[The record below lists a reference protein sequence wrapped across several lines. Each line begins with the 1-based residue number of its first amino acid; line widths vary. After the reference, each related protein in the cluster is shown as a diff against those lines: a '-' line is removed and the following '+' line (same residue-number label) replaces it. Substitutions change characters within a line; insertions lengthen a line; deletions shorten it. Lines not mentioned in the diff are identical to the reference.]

1 MTRREAKRRRGLVW
15 MGLQGIPSVLIAG
28 LFILLGV
35 SAARAAERQE
45 GGLPPGAITVA
56 MDDNYPPYVFRD
68 EDGQLRGILVDHWRA
83 WEKSTGVRVKLAA
96 MDWAEA
102 QRFMLEG
109 KADVIDTIFKTPER
123 ESILTFGKPYADIEL
138 SVLVHNSLAGIADIS
153 SLKGF
158 TVGVKRGGAVTA
170 WLRQQGV
177 DSLREFASDKEIVEA
192 AVKREIWVMCLDV
205 RTATHFLAKLDSPS
219 MFQQAFVARTGQF
232 HRAVRKGDDAL
243 LGMVEEGF
251 AAIPV
256 NTRLVIERRWS
267 GTPLLDSDTLRTLLQ
282 VLAGTSGLVLVLA
295 VFLLTLRRKVRAR
308 TADLERTAQE
318 LRQGEEYFRTLFN
331 AAHDIILV
339 VSWPQ
344 GTILDANQ
352 QACRTFGYT
361 RAGME
366 RLTVADLSAG
376 EAPYD
381 QGSAQDLL
389 RRAAEGSLQV
399 RDWAFKTRDG
409 RFVWMEVTL
418 RRVVLFGEE
427 RLLLTARDLSEHK
440 QTEAALKY
448 AEAFS
453 YKVLQSAPDGVLLLD
468 GRKRISFI
476 NDKGLELLGYSE
488 MEVALDRGFE
498 NHWTGDELERYHAAL
513 NDCETGRQGRFI
525 AGMSANADPIFLDI
539 IMTQLDA
546 DSFDQRYLVTARDV
560 TEHVRASAALEQ
572 KEALLQAMI
581 HTLPFDFWAR
591 DAEQRIIMQSEA
603 SIRLWGDLSDDPEA
617 LHRAEQEYG
626 DQWRRTNARALAGEL
641 VLGDTEYALPTG
653 EARCFRSIVGPITS
667 AGQILGIMGANID
680 QTDRIMTEKELSEH
694 RLLLACILNTLPHSV
709 FWKDAQGRYQGGNTA
724 FLRDVGLG
732 APEELI
738 GKTDSELPWK
748 PGQALRCPR
757 GQGPDAT
764 PAPCLNCVEQITLPD
779 ARCIWVRMN
788 KVPMLVEGG
797 VFAGTVGIYEDI
809 TTDVEKAAFLEAI
822 QERGRALFAA
832 SPVGIVRFDSGG
844 RILEVN
850 PAFIELCGGTTGDWL
865 GREITA
871 IGEAPDLLS
880 AIARSLLDA
889 GTATVGVRLPGSQDQ
904 KTLLILKM
912 LSDQDGLREGVGF
925 LVPQG
930 GQHGCRSCSG

>member
-1 MTRREAKRRRGLVW
+1 MARRGAKRRCSSGW
-15 MGLQGIPSVLIAG
+15 
-28 LFILLGV
+28 
-35 SAARAAERQE
+35 
-45 GGLPPGAITVA
+45 GGLRVIPAVLLVGILTMLGASDTGAAAWRDGELPPESITVA
-56 MDDNYPPYVFRD
+56 LDDNYPPYVFRD
-68 EDGQLRGILVDHWRA
+68 EDGQLRGILVDNWRA
-83 WEKSTGVRVKLAA
+83 WEKVTGVRIKLAA

-109 KADVIDTIFKTPER
+109 KAQVIDTMFKTPER
-123 ESILTFGKPYADIEL
+123 EEKLAFGPPYADIEL
-138 SVLVHNSLAGIADIS
+138 SVLVHNSLAGIADVS

-232 HRAVRKGDDAL
+232 HRAVRRGDDAL
-243 LGMVEEGF
+243 LQLVEEGF
-251 AAIPV
+251 AAIPT

-267 GTPLLDSDTLRTLLQ
+267 GLPLLDSDTLRTLLQ
-282 VLAGTSGLVLVLA
+282 LLAGTSGLVFVLV
-295 VFLLTLRRKVRAR
+295 VFLVILRRKVRTR
-308 TADLERTAQE
+308 TADLERAVQE
-318 LRQGEEYFRTLFN
+318 LREGEEYFRTLFN

-339 VSWPQ
+339 IAWPQ

-352 QACRTFGYT
+352 QACQALGYT

-366 RLTVADLSAG
+366 RLSLADVSAG

-399 RDWAFKTRDG
+399 RDWAFKTRDD
-409 RFVWMEVTL
+409 RFVWMEVAL
-418 RRVVLFGEE
+418 RRVVLFGAE
-427 RLLLTARDLSEHK
+427 RILLTARDLSEHK
-440 QTEAALKY
+440 QNEAALKY

-453 YKVLQSAPDGVLLLD
+453 YKVLQLAPDGVLLLD

-488 MEVALDRGFE
+488 MEVALDRSFE
-498 NHWTGDELERYHAAL
+498 NHWTGDELEHYHAAL
-513 NDCETGRQGRFI
+513 LNCETGRQGRFI

-603 SIRLWGDLSDDPEA
+603 SIRLWGDLSNDPEA
-617 LHRAEQEYG
+617 LQRAEAEHG

-641 VLGDTEYALPTG
+641 VLGDTEYALPSG

-680 QTDRIMTEKELSEH
+680 QTDRIMTEKALSEH

-732 APEELI
+732 TPEELI
-738 GKTDSELPWK
+738 GKTDLELPWK
-748 PGQALRCPR
+748 PGQALQCPR
-757 GQGPDAT
+757 EQGPDST

-779 ARCIWVRMN
+779 GRSIWVRMS
-788 KVPMLVEGG
+788 KVPMLVERG
-797 VFAGTVGIYEDI
+797 VFAGIVGIYEDI
-809 TTDVEKAAFLEAI
+809 TTDVEKAALLEAV

-832 SPVGIVRFDSGG
+832 SPVGIVRFNSSG
-844 RILEVN
+844 RILEAN
-850 PAFIELCGGTTGDWL
+850 PAFVDLCGGTLDHWL

-871 IGEAPDLLS
+871 IAEAPELLG
-880 AIARSLLDA
+880 AMARPLLDA
-889 GTATVGVRLPGSQDQ
+889 GTATASVRLPGCEDQ
-904 KTLLILKM
+904 EALLILKM
-912 LSDQDGLREGVGF
+912 LSPQDGQREGVGF
-925 LVPQG
+925 LMPRCDRTG
-930 GQHGCRSCSG
+930 FETALR